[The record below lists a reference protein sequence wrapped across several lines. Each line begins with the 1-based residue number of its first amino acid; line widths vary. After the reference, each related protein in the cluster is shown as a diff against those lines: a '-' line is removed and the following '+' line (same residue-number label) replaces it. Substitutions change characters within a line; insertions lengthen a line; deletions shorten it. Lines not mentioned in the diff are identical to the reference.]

1 MLSVLCQN
9 LPPGETYSLAMFI
22 LFTYA
27 CVIKILFWTM
37 WDWDAFWSLSRTF
50 QRLFL
55 NCGLRRCHS
64 LCEIVVCSCEQTLW
78 LSWGEVALFLFWVWH
93 FHVPV
98 ILVLTSNISHIWTH
112 QWSFFILWDFREKG
126 QVTLWPWNSDFQRFM
141 SHSVL
146 FMDACSRLTCLGP
159 CFLPWM
165 TDSKQRK
172 R

>member
-50 QRLFL
+50 TKAILKLWPEEMSQFMWNCFL
-55 NCGLRRCHS
+55 
-64 LCEIVVCSCEQTLW
+64 QLW
-78 LSWGEVALFLFWVWH
+78 TDVMAKWREVALFPFWGWH
-93 FHVPV
+93 FCAPV

-112 QWSFFILWDFREKG
+112 RWPFILWDFREKW

-146 FMDACSRLTCLGP
+146 FIDACSRFTCPGP
-159 CFLPWM
+159 CSLVWM

-172 R
+172 C